1 MPDEVVKET
10 DLLVI
15 SPGVPI
21 DSDIVKLF
29 EKENVPVWG
38 EIELAYNFEKGTVL
52 QLPELTERPLPQ
64 HL

>member
-29 EKENVPVWG
+29 EKKMFRYG
-38 EIELAYNFEKGTVL
+38 EK
-52 QLPELTERPLPQ
+52 
-64 HL
+64 